1 MEVGGTTSLSN
12 LPMSAQT
19 EHINSVVQE
28 ENINIKVDNYAQ
40 REMTE
45 RKEDAITDQKTYNQL
60 VSGLQQASAARQT
73 ELPSRDI
80 PQEIAPL
87 VQDEQIQANYIPPP
101 PSEDY
106 INEDETTQNIID
118 NNKRSEEN
126 MNSFERLYEE
136 FQIPILV
143 AILYF
148 MFQLPAIQKYIYKII
163 PSLFKS
169 DGNPNIYGYLFNSI
183 AFGGLFMMILKSMKY
198 FSSI

>member
-87 VQDEQIQANYIPPP
+87 VQDEQIQPNYIPPP

-126 MNSFERLYEE
+126 MNSFERVYEE

>member
-19 EHINSVVQE
+19 EFINPVVQE
-28 ENINIKVDNYAQ
+28 ENIKVDNYAQ
-40 REMTE
+40 REITE

-87 VQDEQIQANYIPPP
+87 VQDEQIQPNYIPPP

-106 INEDETTQNIID
+106 INEDETTQDIID

-126 MNSFERLYEE
+126 MNSFERVYQE

-148 MFQLPAIQKYIYKII
+148 LFQLPAIQKYIYKII

-183 AFGGLFMMILKSMKY
+183 AFGGLFMVILKSMKY
-198 FSSI
+198 FSNI

>member
-1 MEVGGTTSLSN
+1 MEVGGTTSLAN

-19 EHINSVVQE
+19 EHINPVVQE
-28 ENINIKVDNYAQ
+28 ENIKIDNYAQ
-40 REMTE
+40 RELTE

-80 PQEIAPL
+80 PQEIAPII
-87 VQDEQIQANYIPPP
+87 QDEQTQPNYVPPP

-106 INEDETTQNIID
+106 INTDETTQDIID
-118 NNKRSEEN
+118 NNKRTEDT
-126 MNSFERLYEE
+126 MNNFEHIYQE

-148 MFQLPAIQKYIYKII
+148 MFQLPAIQKYIYKLII
-163 PSLFKS
+163 
-169 DGNPNIYGYLFNSI
+169 N
-183 AFGGLFMMILKSMKY
+183 
-198 FSSI
+198 